1 MEFLLIFLYLVREH
15 KYYPKNI
22 LYNLDKYYE
31 RWVGVRGAG
40 EDEVRWM
47 VVGRRHNQCGMPLVK
62 LLFPIFIGEVIFL
75 IFKELVT
82 WKNW

>member
-31 RWVGVRGAG
+31 RWVGVRGR
-40 EDEVRWM
+40 EKMRC
-47 VVGRRHNQCGMPLVK
+47 VGWWWGGDTINVECHL
-62 LLFPIFIGEVIFL
+62 
-75 IFKELVT
+75 
-82 WKNW
+82 